1 MLENLQK
8 KIVELKIDNYMRAEN
23 FVKMV
28 ENGVSIAE
36 MTIGSPPIVKVQLQK
51 RLHILK
57 SFMKS

>member
-28 ENGVSIAE
+28 EMVFL
-36 MTIGSPPIVKVQLQK
+36 LQK
-51 RLHILK
+51 
-57 SFMKS
+57 